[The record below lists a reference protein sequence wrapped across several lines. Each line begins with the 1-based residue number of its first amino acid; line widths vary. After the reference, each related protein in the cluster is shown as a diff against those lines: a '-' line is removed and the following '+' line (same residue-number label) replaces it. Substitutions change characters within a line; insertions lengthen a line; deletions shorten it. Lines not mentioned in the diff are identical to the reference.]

1 MRKQYRDV
9 RVPFT
14 REGRQGKEVAAEI
27 HGVVTRKDTSI
38 CGAHTAGI
46 KHKTEHTTDLIG
58 EPALVQS
65 IQIERQ
71 SFE

>member
-1 MRKQYRDV
+1 MC
-9 RVPFT
+9 VPFT
-14 REGRQGKEVAAEI
+14 IVGRRGKGVAAEI
-27 HGVVTRKDTSI
+27 HEVVARKDTSI

-65 IQIERQ
+65 MQVGET
-71 SFE
+71 EL